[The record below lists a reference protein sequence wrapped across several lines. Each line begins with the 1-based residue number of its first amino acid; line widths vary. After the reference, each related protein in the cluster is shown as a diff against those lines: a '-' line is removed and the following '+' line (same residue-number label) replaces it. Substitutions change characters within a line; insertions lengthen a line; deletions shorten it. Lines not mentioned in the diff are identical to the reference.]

1 MNGFSVIKK
10 PSSSVMTVCGE
21 QAYYSYKEYRLSC
34 LTYTLKHEDGLLM
47 HSCMTGE
54 LVLVKDFNDAK
65 DHLIRNWFLVPLD
78 FDEKKQVPIIQR
90 LLIALGKCKT
100 NSFNSFEILTTT
112 GCNAR
117 CFYCYEHKYE
127 KMSMGER
134 TAHQVARFIIDNSR
148 GNIVHLKW
156 YGGEPLVNIKAIDT
170 ICKDLTNE
178 GICFTSTMISN
189 GSLFSDK
196 IVKKASSLWFLKKV
210 RITIDGTESVYNAVK
225 NYVRPGKNPYLRVL
239 GNIDLLL
246 SEGINVRLR
255 LNVERHN
262 LLDNKNLIEQ
272 LTKQYRGNSHLSFS
286 INWLNNTEDSSSI
299 VSQDDIRDNIYREV
313 LLMKKTVYS
322 KGFEV
327 NFTHIPAMAMN
338 FCRADAG
345 THILIKPNGELAFC
359 AEDFNGISYGSIYE
373 DASMITVPSLILDT
387 YEKGEICDDCP
398 LYASCI
404 LSKHCPTRLSL
415 CNKNKKEL
423 ILEELKYSILEEY
436 RKKKEKNEI
445 ERNICKRNIW

>member
-1 MNGFSVIKK
+1 MKGFCVVKK
-10 PSSSVMTVCGE
+10 PSSSVMAVCGE
-21 QAYYSYKEYRLSC
+21 QAYSLSNEYRLSN
-34 LTYTLKHEDGLLM
+34 LTYTIKHEDGLLM

-54 LVLVKDFNDAK
+54 LVLVKDFNLARN
-65 DHLIRNWFLVPLD
+65 HLIRNWFLVPED

-90 LLIALGKCKT
+90 LLIALGKSRT

-127 KMSMGER
+127 KMSMSER
-134 TAHQVARFIIDNSR
+134 TAHQVARFIAENSSA
-148 GNIVHLKW
+148 NTVYLKW

-189 GSLFSDK
+189 GYLFSDN
-196 IVKKASSLWFLKKV
+196 IVKKASSLWFLKTV
-210 RITIDGTESVYNAVK
+210 RITIDGTEPVYNAVK
-225 NYVRPGKNPYLRVL
+225 NYIRPGKNPYLRVL
-239 GNIDLLL
+239 RNIDILL

-262 LLDNKNLIEQ
+262 LLDNKELIEQ
-272 LTKQYRGNSHLSFS
+272 LIVRYSGNSHLSFS
-286 INWLNNTEDSSSI
+286 VNWLNNIEDSSSI
-299 VSQDDIRDNIYREV
+299 ASQNDIRDNIFREV
-313 LLMKKTVYS
+313 VSMKKTIYS
-322 KGFEV
+322 KGFDV
-327 NFTHIPAMAMN
+327 NFTHVPAMAMS
-338 FCRADAG
+338 FCRADDG

-359 AEDFNGISYGSIYE
+359 AEDFNGVSYGTIYE
-373 DASMITVPSLILDT
+373 DASKIQVPSLILDT

-404 LSKHCPTRLSL
+404 LSKHCPTILSL
-415 CNKNKKEL
+415 CDKNKKEL

-436 RKKKEKNEI
+436 RKKKEKYEI
-445 ERNICKRNIW
+445 ERNICERNIW